1 MMTHCTN
8 LALNYSKTELPN
20 ILNVS
25 VIWDD
30 NDLILVDCGNPNSI
44 DLIQE
49 ALKWNGLSLKQLTK
63 IIITHHDYD
72 HYGSLAELKEKYP
85 NVKVYASQIEADY
98 INGSKRSLRLV
109 QAETLFPKLQDNQ
122 REQAMAFHKK
132 IESLTPVQIDEA
144 LEFDKEYPWCGGITI
159 VSTPGHMPGHISV
172 YHKPTKTMITGDA
185 LVVENGKLETANPR
199 YTLDNDNAYKSMK
212 KFLNYD
218 IERLICYHGGVVN
231 QDVKELIEAL

>member
-1 MMTHCTN
+1 MSHCTN
-8 LALNYSKTELPN
+8 LPLNYSKTDLPN

-44 DLIQE
+44 ELLQE
-49 ALKWNGLSLKQLTK
+49 ALKWNGLSLNKLTK

-72 HYGSLAELKEKYP
+72 HYGSLAEIIEKYP
-85 NVKVYASQIEADY
+85 NVKVYASSVEADY
-98 INGSKRSLRLV
+98 LNGNKRSLRLV
-109 QAETLFPKLQDNQ
+109 QAETLFPTLQDNQ
-122 REQAMAFHKK
+122 REQAIAFHKK
-132 IESLTPVQIDEA
+132 IESITPVQVDGILALDED
-144 LEFDKEYPWCGGITI
+144 LPWCGGITI

-185 LVVENGKLETANPR
+185 LVVEHGKLETANPR
-199 YTLDNDNAYKSMK
+199 YTLDNDSAYNSMK

-218 IERLICYHGGVVN
+218 IERLICYHGGVIA
-231 QDVKELIEAL
+231 QDIRPLIEAL